1 MRRGAAIILL
11 GLAACGSNGVPY
23 ECEDGRKAVA
33 RFQPPE
39 RMTLD
44 VDGKRANLVQV
55 RAASGAKY
63 ADAATVFWVRSN
75 DAMLET
81 PGTMTRCLRAAR

>member
-1 MRRGAAIILL
+1 MRWGAAIIFLA
-11 GLAACGSNGVPY
+11 LAACGGKGIAY

-33 RFQPPE
+33 RLQPPE
-39 RMTLD
+39 RMTLEL
-44 VDGKRANLVQV
+44 DGKRANLVQV

-63 ADAATVFWVRSN
+63 ADASTVFWMRSN

-81 PGTMTRCLRAAR
+81 PGTMTRCVRAAR

>member
-1 MRRGAAIILL
+1 MRWGAALILL
-11 GLAACGSNGVPY
+11 ALAACGGKGIAY

-33 RFQPPE
+33 KFGTD
-39 RMTLD
+39 RMVLD
-44 VDGKRANLVQV
+44 LDGKRANLVQV
-55 RAASGAKY
+55 RAPSGARY

-81 PGTMTRCLRAAR
+81 PGTMTRCARATR

>member
-1 MRRGAAIILL
+1 MRWGAAIILL
-11 GLAACGSNGVPY
+11 ALAACGGKGIPY

-33 RFQPPE
+33 RLQPPE
-39 RMTLD
+39 RLTLEL
-44 VDGKRANLVQV
+44 DGKQASLVQV

-63 ADAATVFWVRSN
+63 ADASTVFWMRSN

-81 PGTMTRCLRAAR
+81 PGTMTRCIRAAR